1 MNNTRAER
9 IAHSIKRE
17 VSQILSEEIKD
28 PRLPGM
34 LSITRCEVTRDGHFA
49 RVYVSLLGDQAQRDQ
64 AHEAL
69 KSATGFIRT
78 LLSKRLSLRY
88 VPELVFV
95 MDDSIEYSVHIASL
109 MNKIRPEGGYR
120 DDDQEDKPHSSQD

>member
-9 IAHSIKRE
+9 IAQSIKRE

-28 PRLPGM
+28 PRLPSM

-49 RVYVSLLGDQAQRDQ
+49 RIYVSLLGDQAQRDQ
-64 AHEAL
+64 ADEAL
-69 KSATGFIRT
+69 KSAMGYIRT

-88 VPELVFV
+88 VPQLVFI
-95 MDDSIEYSVHIASL
+95 MDDSIEYSVHIANV
-109 MNKIRPEGGYR
+109 MNQIRPEGGYK
-120 DDDQEDKPHSSQD
+120 DDDEQDKPHTSQD